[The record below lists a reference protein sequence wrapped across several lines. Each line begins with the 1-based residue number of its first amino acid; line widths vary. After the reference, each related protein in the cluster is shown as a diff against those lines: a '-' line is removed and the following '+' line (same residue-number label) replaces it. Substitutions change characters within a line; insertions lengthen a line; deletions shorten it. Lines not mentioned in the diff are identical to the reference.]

1 MKDYKKTFL
10 LPTATIRDALK
21 KIDDGLIKIGIVVDT
36 SEKLLGTLTD
46 GDIRRGLL
54 LGKGLEDSIESLFQH
69 SPKICNINDSKA
81 KILQIALEFK
91 LHQIPIVDLDGIVQG
106 VVKVDEL
113 AHTTPRS
120 NKVVIMAGGLGTRLQ
135 PLTDDTPK
143 PMLHVGNKP
152 ILETIIENFAKYGY
166 LNIVLSLSYKAD
178 VIEDYFGDGSKFGV
192 HIEYVHETKRL
203 GTAGALH
210 LLEETLSE
218 PFFVMNGDVLTN
230 VNFDHMHSFHLAQ
243 KSVATMAVR
252 KYEHQVPY
260 GVVNIVDGII
270 TSIVEKPTHEHYVSA
285 GIYLLDPQVLSEV
298 PKDEFFDMPTLFTR
312 LIQKGESSVSF
323 PIREY
328 WLDVGRIQDYEKA
341 NDEYVGIFG

>member
-21 KIDDGLIKIGIVVDT
+21 KIDEGLIKIGLVVDT
-36 SEKLLGTLTD
+36 SEKLVGTLTD

-54 LGKGLEDSIESLFQH
+54 LGKGLEDSIEPLFQH
-69 SPKICNINDSKA
+69 SPITCNINDSKE

-91 LHQIPIVDLDGIVQG
+91 LHQIPIVDLDGIIQG
-106 VVKVDEL
+106 VVEVDEL
-113 AHTTPRS
+113 ARATRRS

-135 PLTDDTPK
+135 PLTNDTPK

-178 VIEDYFGDGSKFGV
+178 LIESYFGDGSKFGV

-210 LLEETLSE
+210 LLEDTLSE

-243 KSVATMAVR
+243 KAVATMAVR
-252 KYEHQVPY
+252 EYEHQVPY

-270 TSIVEKPTHEHYVSA
+270 TSIVEKPTHKNYVSA

-298 PKDEFFDMPTLFTR
+298 PKDEFFDMPALFTR

-328 WLDVGRIQDYEKA
+328 WLDIGRIQDYEKA
-341 NDEYVGIFG
+341 NDEYGGIFG

>member
-21 KIDDGLIKIGIVVDT
+21 KIDEGLIKIGLVVDT
-36 SEKLLGTLTD
+36 SEKLVGTLTD

-54 LGKGLEDSIESLFQH
+54 LGKGLEDSIEPLFQH
-69 SPKICNINDSKA
+69 SPITCNINDSKE

-91 LHQIPIVDLDGIVQG
+91 LHQIPIVDLDGIIQG
-106 VVKVDEL
+106 VVEVDEL
-113 AHTTPRS
+113 ARATRRS
-120 NKVVIMAGGLGTRLQ
+120 NNVVIMAGGLGTRLQ
-135 PLTDDTPK
+135 PLTNDTPK

-178 VIEDYFGDGSKFGV
+178 LIESYFGDGSKFGV

-210 LLEETLSE
+210 LLEDTLSE

-243 KSVATMAVR
+243 KAVATMAVR
-252 KYEHQVPY
+252 EYEHQVPY

-270 TSIVEKPTHEHYVSA
+270 TSIVEKPTHKNYVSA

-298 PKDEFFDMPTLFTR
+298 PKDEFFDMPALFTR

-328 WLDVGRIQDYEKA
+328 WLDIGRIQDYEKA
-341 NDEYVGIFG
+341 NDEYGGIFG

>member
-21 KIDDGLIKIGIVVDT
+21 KIDEGLIKIGLVVDT
-36 SEKLLGTLTD
+36 SEKLVGTLTD

-54 LGKGLEDSIESLFQH
+54 LGKGLEDSIEPLFQH
-69 SPKICNINDSKA
+69 SPITCNINDSKE

-91 LHQIPIVDLDGIVQG
+91 LHQIPIVDLDGIIQG
-106 VVKVDEL
+106 VVEVDEL
-113 AHTTPRS
+113 ARATRRS

-135 PLTDDTPK
+135 PLTNDTPK

-178 VIEDYFGDGSKFGV
+178 LIERYFGDGSKFGV

-210 LLEETLSE
+210 LLEDTLSE

-243 KSVATMAVR
+243 KAVATMAVR
-252 KYEHQVPY
+252 EYEHQVPY

-270 TSIVEKPTHEHYVSA
+270 TSIVEKPTHKNYVSA

-298 PKDEFFDMPTLFTR
+298 PKDEFFDMPALFTR

-328 WLDVGRIQDYEKA
+328 WLDIGRIQDYEKA
-341 NDEYVGIFG
+341 NDEYGGIFG